1 MHRSIAILAFEP
13 RFLYISVFFHSS
25 TLASLYLYS
34 CSWAF
39 VSSMLRSSTRDE
51 SDESTDVVSLI
62 VIYFLEFSIFKDE
75 SLFYPS
81 SLILLLTYLFKA
93 VMAEVYLIVLNL
105 RNGLSE
111 FLFVSISFS
120 GFRLTWGEGLT

>member
-1 MHRSIAILAFEP
+1 
-13 RFLYISVFFHSS
+13 
-25 TLASLYLYS
+25 
-34 CSWAF
+34 
-39 VSSMLRSSTRDE
+39 MLRSSTRDE

-81 SLILLLTYLFKA
+81 SLMLLLTYLFKA

-111 FLFVSISFS
+111 FLFVSISLS
-120 GFRLTWGEGLT
+120 GFRLTCGEGLT